1 MEFGFTEEQRLLR
14 ESVRRFMK
22 KECTREYIR
31 ESSENERFP
40 IELYDSM
47 VKQGWMG
54 IPFPEKYGGAGM
66 GPVELAIFLEEAS
79 YAWYAAGA
87 SYFTSVVLGGYN
99 ILTYGTESQK
109 EYFLPRIIS
118 GACKLSFALSEPN
131 VGSDAAAVELF
142 AAEDGDHYVLNGT
155 KMFITCAHVADYIIT
170 VTRTKRDAASKHDG
184 ISIFLVDAKSPGLSI
199 RPLRQMGRAATH
211 TNEVSY
217 ANVRVP
223 GENIMG
229 KLNEGWPSLNKGL
242 GVERLSVA
250 MMYAGTSQ
258 AILDYAAGYA
268 KQRIQFGKPISKFQA
283 IQHKFADMQIKADVA
298 RLLSYRVAWML
309 KEGLPCFK
317 EMSIAKL
324 YASEAIFAI
333 ANDGVQIMGGYGV
346 MKDYDMELFFR
357 DSRIGMIGAG
367 SSEIQRTIIAKQM
380 GL

>member
-1 MEFGFTEEQRLLR
+1 MEFGFTEEQRMLR

-31 ESSENERFP
+31 QSSENERFP
-40 IELYDSM
+40 IELYDNM

-79 YAWYAAGA
+79 YAWYAAGT
-87 SYFTSVVLGGYN
+87 SYFTSVILGGYN
-99 ILTYGTESQK
+99 ILTYGTESQR
-109 EYFLPRIIS
+109 EFFLPRVVS
-118 GACKLSFALSEPN
+118 GACKLAFALSEPN
-131 VGSDAAAVELF
+131 VGSDAASVELF
-142 AAEDGDHYVLNGT
+142 AAEDGDHFILNGT
-155 KMFITCAHVADYIIT
+155 KMFITCAHIADYIIT
-170 VTRTKRDAASKHDG
+170 VTRTKRDTARKHDG
-184 ISIFLVDAKSPGLSI
+184 ITIFLVDAKSPGLVI
-199 RPLRQMGRAATH
+199 KPLKQMGRAATH
-211 TNEVSY
+211 TNEVTFT
-217 ANVRVP
+217 NVRVP
-223 GENIMG
+223 RENIMG
-229 KLNEGWPSLNKGL
+229 RLNDGWTSLNKGL

-258 AILDYAAGYA
+258 AIIDYAINYA
-268 KQRIQFGKPISKFQA
+268 KDRIQFGKPISKFQA

-333 ANDGVQIMGGYGV
+333 ANEGVQIMGGYGV
-346 MKDYDMELFFR
+346 MKEYDMELFFR